1 MKHKI
6 LIIKFFLISLLFI
19 QGCSKDNSNII
30 IEPPTGIVDT
40 DLVKLEDAI
49 KHPNTEF
56 VNLVNKVRGSVGT
69 IGPAS
74 KVIWSKKNDYSLGL
88 YVSANHVYG
97 ISTWSTRAESFI
109 NILNENNGIFLRSQI
124 PPKNGNISLGNEL
137 IADFGLYHPEIP
149 ASATNA
155 TILPANDFYIG
166 VLDNQRAIDNGLGIY
181 PNNLQTNLPLQMYD
195 PNNRTKSIQTWA
207 NVVEG
212 ETVLAIGYP
221 QDKINYPNGAVSSGK
236 VFTDTEA
243 QSVIAKLKIIG
254 DEEGNIDYN
263 SNVEFIVK
271 AKALPGMSGGG
282 VFNSEGQ
289 LLGISVRAI
298 TLNNEPLLR
307 VVRIT
312 YVRDKLLTFYNKLS
326 TTDKNKLRPFIS
338 GEL

>member
-1 MKHKI
+1 MKHKSLVI
-6 LIIKFFLISLLFI
+6 RIFLISLLFI
-19 QGCSKDNSNII
+19 QGCSKDNPDII
-30 IEPPTGIVDT
+30 IHPPTGIVDT
-40 DLVKLEDAI
+40 DLVKLEDAL

-109 NILNENNGIFLRSQI
+109 YILNVNNGIFLRSQI
-124 PPKNGNISLGNEL
+124 PPKNGSISLGNEL

-166 VLDNQRAIDNGLGIY
+166 VLDNQRAIDNGFGIY

-195 PNNRTKSIQTWA
+195 PNNRTKSLQTWA

-221 QDKINYPNGAVSSGK
+221 QDKIDYPNGAVSSGK

-254 DEEGNIDYN
+254 DEEGNVDYN

-289 LLGISVRAI
+289 LLGISVRAT

-307 VVRIT
+307 VVKIT
-312 YVRDKLLTFYNKLS
+312 YIRDRLFSFYNNLS